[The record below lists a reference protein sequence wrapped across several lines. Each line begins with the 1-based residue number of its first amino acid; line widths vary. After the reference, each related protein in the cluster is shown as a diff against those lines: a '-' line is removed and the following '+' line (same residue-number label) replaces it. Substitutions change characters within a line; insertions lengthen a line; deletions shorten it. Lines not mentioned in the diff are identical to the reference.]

1 LDGDTPGD
9 TATLVAEAA
18 AAVRERLAGLDP
30 VPGVAK
36 PDAILVADGVRKT
49 FGGLVAVDVDH
60 LEVQRGAITALIGP
74 NGAGKSTLF
83 NLLTGFDDADHGHWT
98 FDGQRISGMSAH
110 RIAHHGMVRSF
121 QLTKA
126 LARLTVLENMK
137 LAAQA
142 QTGERLLPSLFRP
155 AWQSQEAQIEARAD
169 ALLVRFKLDHMR
181 DEFAGTLSGGQR
193 KLLDMARA
201 LMTEPRLVCLDEP
214 MAGVNPVLTESLLHH
229 ITGLRDEG
237 LTVVFVEHDMAVVM
251 EISDWVVVLGEGRV
265 IAEGPPQTVATNPAV
280 IDAYLGTDHAARRAP
295 VPIEEAREAAEAL
308 EDAEAAVEQS
318 EGRVAR

>member
-1 LDGDTPGD
+1 LDGDTPGNAP
-9 TATLVAEAA
+9 TPVTEVATSA
-18 AAVRERLAGLDP
+18 RDRLASLEP
-30 VPGVAK
+30 TPGVFK
-36 PDAILVADGVRKT
+36 PDPILVIDGVRKS

-60 LEVQRGAITALIGP
+60 LDVQRGAITALIGP

-83 NLLTGFDDADHGHWT
+83 NLLTGFDEADHGCWR
-98 FDGQRISGMSAH
+98 FDGEDLSGMRAH

-137 LAAQA
+137 LGAQA
-142 QTGERLLPSLFRP
+142 QTGERLVPSLFRP
-155 AWQSQEAQIEARAD
+155 TWQRQEADIETRAD
-169 ALLVRFKLDHMR
+169 ELLARFRLDHMR

-201 LMTEPRLVCLDEP
+201 LMTDPRLVCLDEP

-280 IDAYLGTDHAARRAP
+280 IDAYLGTDHAARHAP
-295 VPIEEAREAAEAL
+295 VPIEESREASQAL
-308 EDAEAAVEQS
+308 
-318 EGRVAR
+318 VAQVPEETEEWLTP